1 MDVGSAAALYAG
13 SVLVKKTFEAVA
25 QRSLSSLFT
34 RLNVR
39 FRGQIELQL
48 QLLQKELESR
58 LQASRWTHVW
68 IVLGVVFVRLSL
80 HALNVATYQ

>member
-34 RLNVR
+34 RLHVR
-39 FRGQIELQL
+39 FRGPSQVSVYSTFHQ
-48 QLLQKELESR
+48 
-58 LQASRWTHVW
+58 
-68 IVLGVVFVRLSL
+68 
-80 HALNVATYQ
+80 